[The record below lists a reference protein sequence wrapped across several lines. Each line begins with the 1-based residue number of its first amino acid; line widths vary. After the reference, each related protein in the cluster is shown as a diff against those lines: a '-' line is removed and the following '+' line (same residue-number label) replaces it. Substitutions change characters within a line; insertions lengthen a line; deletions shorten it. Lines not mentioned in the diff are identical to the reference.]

1 MYLRA
6 MSSSA
11 SSIKNSDDCS
21 NTPSSDRFKGIAGP
35 NNSSKRN
42 QYSLRAI
49 GIMFLI
55 IYGML
60 TTLYFLSSQS
70 IMTFQKKAQQ
80 QQQQLL
86 RKKNKQLSA
95 EIIYKHDIVR
105 KGGKTATKAIP
116 LKTTKRNVDSSH
128 NTNFKAAVMREFA
141 TDDTTTTGNTLVDKK
156 TTFASF
162 DAVIANNN
170 NKRDDDDDDVISQID
185 DTLQHQPPQSIIKI
199 IPPQPADLFDDDEE
213 TDKKD
218 AYSISV
224 TNAIKDGSEE
234 ARIISNNEFGLVTAK
249 QETNARANTTT
260 HFYSNITTTDSEIVI
275 IRDASSISTS
285 QQQQQQ
291 KQELTSQIRSSAK
304 KKIKKPLHV

>member
-1 MYLRA
+1 VDTTWLYNDYEFN
-6 MSSSA
+6 SSSKKPNISYKFRGVTSNNDI
-11 SSIKNSDDCS
+11 SSFFTGVNIGTNIKY
-21 NTPSSDRFKGIAGP
+21 GP

-95 EIIYKHDIVR
+95 KIISKHDIVR

-156 TTFASF
+156 TTFACEERLE
-162 DAVIANNN
+162 IALECVLSRVCRSACT
-170 NKRDDDDDDVISQID
+170 KKTQGACRDR
-185 DTLQHQPPQSIIKI
+185 TP
-199 IPPQPADLFDDDEE
+199 
-213 TDKKD
+213 
-218 AYSISV
+218 
-224 TNAIKDGSEE
+224 TNAL
-234 ARIISNNEFGLVTAK
+234 R
-249 QETNARANTTT
+249 
-260 HFYSNITTTDSEIVI
+260 
-275 IRDASSISTS
+275 
-285 QQQQQQ
+285 
-291 KQELTSQIRSSAK
+291 
-304 KKIKKPLHV
+304 